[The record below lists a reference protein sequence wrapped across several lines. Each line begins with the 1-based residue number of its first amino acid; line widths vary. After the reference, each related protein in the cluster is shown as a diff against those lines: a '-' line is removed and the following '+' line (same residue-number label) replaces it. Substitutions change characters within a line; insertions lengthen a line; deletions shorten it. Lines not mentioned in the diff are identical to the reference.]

1 MAGPKKSRKSPV
13 EHKVG
18 THTRRGKVV
27 DEFKRGSGKHPDKPT
42 RSRPKVVVK
51 GSRKGPVGTEGG
63 YRVRLWYV
71 DHNTEKFDFN
81 DKDFQSAQRTGFG
94 KSGNVVHPIK
104 VSVRR
109 I

>member
-27 DEFKRGSGKHPDKPT
+27 DEFKRGSGKHPDKPK
-42 RSRPKVVVK
+42 RSRAKKVV
-51 GSRKGPVGTEGG
+51 GRRGLPLGG
-63 YRVRLWYV
+63 RGDYRVRLHYV
-71 DHNTEKFDFN
+71 QSGNENFKLEAES
-81 DKDFQSAQRTGFG
+81 FQEAQ
-94 KSGNVVHPIK
+94 KSGFRRSDNVFEPIK
-104 VSVRR
+104 VTIRR